1 MEKMKDK
8 IGRLLFQKEKELNL
22 VVVGQ
27 EFDDRKNLHVLCN
40 RRFDN
45 SYVVWTAYNTGEEK
59 TSFENFY
66 NGKYDMTLEEGVREL
81 ERRRDRY
88 RNKENLTTPDVP
100 KKKRNNSFGLER

>member
-1 MEKMKDK
+1 MEKMNDK

-27 EFDDRKNLHVLCN
+27 EFDDRNNLHVLCN

-45 SYVVWTAYNTGEEK
+45 SYIVWTAYNTDEEK
-59 TSFENFY
+59 NSFENFY
-66 NGKYDMTLEEGVREL
+66 NGKYDMTLEEGVQEL

-88 RNKENLTTPDVP
+88 RNEEKMTTLNVP
-100 KKKRNNSFGLER
+100 KKKRNVSLNLER